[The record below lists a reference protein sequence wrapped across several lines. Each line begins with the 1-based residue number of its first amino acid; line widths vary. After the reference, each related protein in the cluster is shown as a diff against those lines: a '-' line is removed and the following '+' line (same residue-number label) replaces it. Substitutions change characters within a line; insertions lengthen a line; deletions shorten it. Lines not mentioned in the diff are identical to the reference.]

1 MWGQAMGGN
10 MRGTAS
16 MALACGVLISFSA
29 AAKYVEPTG
38 GVAISGGSGFQQI
51 MGKTEVRAGDSVVA
65 SPGGHA
71 KIVYD
76 DNCVVNVDPG
86 AVVTVQET
94 SPCKA
99 GVAPAAGGGHIGWYV
114 VGAGVVGGAIAGIV
128 LGTGGSSSNSNN
140 GGNSTDP

>member
-1 MWGQAMGGN
+1 
-10 MRGTAS
+10 
-16 MALACGVLISFSA
+16 LACGVLISFSA

-51 MGKTEVRAGDSVVA
+51 MGKTEVHAGDSVVA

-99 GVAPAAGGGHIGWYV
+99 GIAPAAGGHIGWYV

-128 LGTGGSSSNSNN
+128 LSGGGSSNSNN
-140 GGNSTDP
+140 GGNSSDP